1 VDYKD
6 SLNLPKTDFP
16 MRANAPVREP
26 EIQAMWAREDIYG
39 KLLARRA
46 SAPKYVL
53 HDGPP
58 YSSSGTIHI
67 GHAMNKILK
76 DIVVRHKAL
85 TGFQTPMI
93 VGYDTHGL
101 PTEIAALKELKD
113 KKQGDLS
120 PLEVRALSRQFAEK
134 SIAGQHA
141 AFKRLGVM
149 ADWDHPYKTL
159 DPQFEAA
166 QIRVF
171 GQMAAK
177 GYIYKGLKPVYWCS
191 TCITALAE
199 AEVEYEDHVSPSI
212 FVAFPVVASEPLT
225 EHLAAGRDVRLVVW
239 TTTPWTLPANLAI
252 AVHPDLDYTVLET
265 SRGHLVVAADLID
278 SFLSTIKID
287 GKEVGPRFKGRA
299 LEHSRYR
306 HVFVDRESPVIL
318 GHHVEAESSGLV
330 HTAPGHGQEDY
341 VVGQAYGLTPYAPI
355 DDRGHFTAEAGE
367 ALAGLFYAKAN
378 PVIVANLEALGALLS
393 NDTIS
398 HSYAH
403 CWRCHKPVIYRATD
417 QWFASVAGFREKA
430 LEEIKKVKWHPAN
443 GEVRITNMVANRTD
457 WCISRQRSWG
467 VPIPVFFCEGCN
479 GIVITPETTAHVAGI
494 FETEGSDAWWNRG
507 AEELLPPG
515 LACSACGHGKFR
527 KEKDIMDVW
536 FDSGTSHEGVAATRG
551 LGWPVDLYLEGSDQY
566 RGWFQSSLL
575 TAVATRGAAPY
586 RMVITHGFALDEQRR
601 KMSKSLGNIV
611 DPNEV
616 IKNLGADVLRLWV
629 SSQDYTSDV
638 TISNQMLQQL
648 AEVYRKIRNTARFL
662 LGNLY
667 DFDPGR
673 DTVPYGDLP
682 ELDRFALHRL
692 QEVIR
697 DIREDFETF
706 HYDPFFQLVQNYCVQ
721 DLSGFY
727 LDVLKDRLYA
737 SAPASRLR
745 RSAQTVLHEILQA
758 LMRLVSPVLAHL
770 AEDIFAFVPESQKGA
785 DPSVFL
791 LDFPVVNGGWLDD
804 GLAERWKAVLAL
816 RGEVNKLL
824 EEARQRKEVGS
835 SSDAIATVP
844 EALLP
849 ADILREAL
857 NVSQVAVDASG
868 GVRVAPAP
876 GEKCQRCW
884 LILPS
889 VGHAKG
895 HPDLCDRCSTVMES
909 LQTAAKA

>member
-1 VDYKD
+1 V
-6 SLNLPKTDFP
+6 
-16 MRANAPVREP
+16 
-26 EIQAMWAREDIYG
+26 
-39 KLLARRA
+39 
-46 SAPKYVL
+46 
-53 HDGPP
+53 
-58 YSSSGTIHI
+58 
-67 GHAMNKILK
+67 
-76 DIVVRHKAL
+76 
-85 TGFQTPMI
+85 
-93 VGYDTHGL
+93 
-101 PTEIAALKELKD
+101 
-113 KKQGDLS
+113 
-120 PLEVRALSRQFAEK
+120 
-134 SIAGQHA
+134 
-141 AFKRLGVM
+141 
-149 ADWDHPYKTL
+149 
-159 DPQFEAA
+159 
-166 QIRVF
+166 
-171 GQMAAK
+171 
-177 GYIYKGLKPVYWCS
+177 
-191 TCITALAE
+191 TALAE

-212 FVAFPVVASEPLT
+212 FVGFQVTQSAALSTF
-225 EHLAAGRDVRLVVW
+225 LAAGRDVRLVVW

-252 AVHPDLDYTVLET
+252 AAHPDLDYVVVDTGNQLLVIRAGAFELLE
-265 SRGHLVVAADLID
+265 AAKLPGMKDLGL
-278 SFLSTIKID
+278 SFLAGADASKI
-287 GKEVGPRFKGRA
+287 VATVKGRD
-299 LEHSRYR
+299 LEHSQYR
-306 HVFVDRESPVIL
+306 HPFLDRESPVIL
-318 GHHVEAESSGLV
+318 GHHVEDSQSGLV
-330 HTAPGHGQEDY
+330 HTAPGHGHDDY
-341 VVGQAYGLTPYAPI
+341 VIGQAYGLAILAPL
-355 DDRGHFTAEAGE
+355 DDRGHFTEAGGE
-367 ALAGLFYAKAN
+367 LVQGMFHAKAN
-378 PVIVANLEALGALLS
+378 PVIVEELGKRGALLA
-393 NDTIS
+393 NDTLS
-398 HSYAH
+398 HSYPH

-443 GEVRITNMVANRTD
+443 GEVRITNMIANRTD

-467 VPIPVFFCEGCN
+467 VPIPVFYCDGCN
-479 GIVITPETTAHVAGI
+479 GILITPDSTEHVAGI
-494 FETEGSDAWWNRG
+494 FETEGSDAWWNRS
-507 AEELLPPG
+507 AEALLPPG
-515 LACSACGHGKFR
+515 LACPACGHARFR

-536 FDSGTSHEGVAATRG
+536 FDSGTSHEGVAAARG

-667 DFDPGR
+667 DFDPAR
-673 DTVPYGDLP
+673 DAVPYADLP

-697 DIREDFETF
+697 EVREDFETF

-737 SAPASRLR
+737 SAPTSRLR

-770 AEDIFAFVPESQKGA
+770 AEDIYAFMPAAQKGA

-791 LDFPVVNGGWLDD
+791 LDFPVVNEKWLDE
-804 GLAERWKAVLAL
+804 GLAERWRGVLAL

-824 EEARQRKEVGS
+824 EEARQRKEIGS
-835 SSDAIATVP
+835 SADAKATVP
-844 EALLP
+844 AALLP
-849 ADILREAL
+849 ADNLREAL
-857 NVSQVAVDASG
+857 NVSQVAIDASG
-868 GVRVAPAP
+868 GARVAPAP

-895 HPDLCDRCSTVMES
+895 HTDLCERCSDVMES
-909 LQTAAKA
+909 LQATAKA